1 VELEYS
7 SVLLYVEYKEV
18 NEWIYDMIVTT
29 FQFRGNYKINFGV
42 KRQFVSE
49 QVSTVGIRVSRDVD
63 VVEIGL

>member
-1 VELEYS
+1 
-7 SVLLYVEYKEV
+7 LYVEYKEV

-42 KRQFVSE
+42 KRQFVGE